1 MTPNTRLAELQKKR
15 DKILS
20 MEGDKYIKHFRELC
34 HIQQSINALKKT
46 RRNVKFD
53 WGFKEVIT
61 RK

>member
-1 MTPNTRLAELQKKR
+1 MTPITRLSELKKRR

-20 MEGDKYIKHFRELC
+20 MEGDKYLKHFRELS
-34 HIQQSINALKKT
+34 HIQQSINTLKCNRKEK
-46 RRNVKFD
+46 RID